1 MLNLYHQSVK
11 KLSCF
16 NGLPLLLLRIYLAP
30 IFIYAGYGKL
40 QLGSDSASGVSKLL
54 ADPSVV
60 SWFGNPDWGLGLPF
74 PELLAFMAGWSEFL
88 GGWLLLFGLFTRLFS
103 VALMCTMVV
112 AAVTAHWDQGWHAL
126 PEAKLTV
133 PWEWER
139 ELIDEALERKAA
151 AVNILKENGN
161 YRWLTEAGTV
171 TILKN
176 GVEFAATYFIML
188 LVLFFYGAGR
198 FVGLDYWLARSRTGD
213 ST

>member
-1 MLNLYHQSVK
+1 
-11 KLSCF
+11 
-16 NGLPLLLLRIYLAP
+16 
-30 IFIYAGYGKL
+30 
-40 QLGSDSASGVSKLL
+40 
-54 ADPSVV
+54 
-60 SWFGNPDWGLGLPF
+60 
-74 PELLAFMAGWSEFL
+74 
-88 GGWLLLFGLFTRLFS
+88 
-103 VALMCTMVV
+103 MVV